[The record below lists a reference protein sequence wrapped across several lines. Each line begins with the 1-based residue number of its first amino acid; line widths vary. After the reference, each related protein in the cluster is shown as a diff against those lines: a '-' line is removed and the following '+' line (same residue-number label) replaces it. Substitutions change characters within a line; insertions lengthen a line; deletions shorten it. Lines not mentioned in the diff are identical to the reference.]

1 MDDGMAYYRP
11 HRAVVKLCLL
21 ISERMPVAKKSMF
34 RAIAGLVLFALAVA
48 HNAGAAWPEKTVRIV
63 IPWPPGGS
71 TDIVGRL
78 LAAEMTQRLKQ
89 QFIIDN
95 RAGAGSI
102 IGLQYASQLPPDGYS
117 LMLTSTAY
125 GFLID
130 KPKVPV
136 DLVNSF
142 APVAYIG
149 VGDSAFAIHPSLQ
162 VNSVQ
167 ALIDLAKKRPG
178 ELLYASSGIGG
189 FPHMST
195 ELFKMMTKTNL
206 THVPFKGG
214 GPAAAD
220 VMAGHT
226 QMIFGSLP
234 TVAAMIGAGRLKLL
248 ATGGKQR
255 NPIYPKIPSIAET
268 VPGYESTIWWGLFAP
283 KTTPA
288 DVIARVHAEINT
300 ALTSPELLRRLEEQG
315 AVPSKMSSAEFGKLM
330 VAETHKWLEVI
341 RVAGIKAE

>member
-1 MDDGMAYYRP
+1 
-11 HRAVVKLCLL
+11 VKTHWFPSIAAGFALLASALL
-21 ISERMPVAKKSMF
+21 IAP
-34 RAIAGLVLFALAVA
+34 GTA
-48 HNAGAAWPEKTVRIV
+48 HAAWPDKTVRVV

-78 LAAEMTQRLKQ
+78 LAAELTQRLKQ

-102 IGLQYASQLPPDGYS
+102 IGLQYAMQQPPDGYT
-117 LMLTSTAY
+117 LMMTSTAY

-142 APVAYIG
+142 APVVYI
-149 VGDSAFAIHPSLQ
+149 S
-162 VNSVQ
+162 VNE
-167 ALIDLAKKRPG
+167 LIDLAKKRPG

-195 ELFKMMTKTNL
+195 ELFKMMTKTNI

-214 GPAAAD
+214 GPAAVD
-220 VMAGHT
+220 TMAGHS
-226 QMIFGSLP
+226 QLLFGSMP
-234 TVAAMIGAGRLKLL
+234 TVASIIASGRLKLL

-255 NPIYPKIPSIAET
+255 HPNFPNVPTVAET
-268 VPGYESTIWWGLFAP
+268 VPGYESTIWFGLFAP
-283 KTTPA
+283 RNTPA
-288 DVIARVHAEINT
+288 DIIASVHTEVNN
-300 ALTSPELLRRLEEQG
+300 ALASPELLRRMAEQG
-315 AVPSKMSSAEFGKLM
+315 AVPSKMSTADFGRLM
-330 VAETHKWLEVI
+330 VSETNKWLEVI

>member
-1 MDDGMAYYRP
+1 MNRRSLVRCGAAAM
-11 HRAVVKLCLL
+11 LL
-21 ISERMPVAKKSMF
+21 AFCIM
-34 RAIAGLVLFALAVA
+34 
-48 HNAGAAWPEKTVRIV
+48 HNAHAAWPEKTVRIV

-71 TDIVGRL
+71 TDIIGRL

-102 IGLQYASQLPPDGYS
+102 IGLQYATQQLPDGYT
-117 LMLTSTAY
+117 LMMTSTAY

-136 DLVNSF
+136 DIVNSF
-142 APVAYIG
+142 APVAYVG
-149 VGDSAFAIHPSLQ
+149 MGDSAFTIHPALR
-162 VNSVQ
+162 VNTVKE
-167 ALIDLAKKRPG
+167 LIDRAKKRPG

-195 ELFKMMTKTNL
+195 ELFKMMTKTNI

-214 GPAAAD
+214 GPAAVD
-220 VMAGHT
+220 TMAGHS
-226 QMIFGSLP
+226 QIMFGSLP
-234 TVAAMIGAGRLKLL
+234 TVASIIAGGRLKLL

-255 NPIYPKIPSIAET
+255 HPNYPNVPTVAET
-268 VPGYESTIWWGLFAP
+268 VPGYESTIWFGLFAP

-288 DVIARVHAEINT
+288 DLIASAHAEINN
-300 ALTSPELLRRLEEQG
+300 ALATPELLRRIAEQG
-315 AVPSKMSSAEFGKLM
+315 AVTAKMSSAEFGKLM
-330 VAETHKWLEVI
+330 VSETNKWLEVI
-341 RVAGIKAE
+341 RAAGIKAE

>member
-1 MDDGMAYYRP
+1 MTVKSVQRVLLAAIGFV
-11 HRAVVKLCLL
+11 AVN
-21 ISERMPVAKKSMF
+21 
-34 RAIAGLVLFALAVA
+34 LA
-48 HNAGAAWPEKTVRIV
+48 NAAWPEKTVRVI

-78 LAAEMTQRLKQ
+78 LGAELTQRLKQ
-89 QFIIDN
+89 QFVIDN

-102 IGLQYASQLPPDGYS
+102 IGLQYATQQPPDGYS
-117 LMLTSTAY
+117 LMMTSTAY

-142 APVAYIG
+142 APVAYVG
-149 VGDSAFAIHPSLQ
+149 MGDSAFTIHPSLR
-162 VNSVQ
+162 VNTVKE
-167 ALIDLAKKRPG
+167 LIDLAKKLPG

-195 ELFKMMTKTNL
+195 ELFKMMTKTNI

-214 GPAAAD
+214 GPAAVD
-220 VMAGHT
+220 TMAGHS
-226 QMIFGSLP
+226 QIMFGSLP
-234 TVAAMIGAGRLKLL
+234 TVASIVAGGRLKLL

-255 NPIYPKIPSIAET
+255 HPNFPNVPTVAET
-268 VPGYESTIWWGLFAP
+268 VPGYESTIWFGLFAP

-288 DVIARVHAEINT
+288 DIIASVHAEVNN
-300 ALTSPELLRRLEEQG
+300 ALASPELLRRLAEQG
-315 AVPSKMSSAEFGKLM
+315 AVPSKMSTAEFGKLM
-330 VAETHKWLEVI
+330 VSETNKWQEVI

>member
-1 MDDGMAYYRP
+1 MRTKIALS
-11 HRAVVKLCLL
+11 AVL
-21 ISERMPVAKKSMF
+21 
-34 RAIAGLVLFALAVA
+34 ALSAVA
-48 HNAGAAWPEKTVRIV
+48 AVGSAHAAWPEKTVRIV

-78 LAAEMTQRLKQ
+78 LAAELTKRLKQ

-102 IGLQYASQLPPDGYS
+102 IGLQYATQQPPDGHT
-117 LMLTSTAY
+117 LMMTSTAY

-162 VNSVQ
+162 VNSVR

-220 VMAGHT
+220 TMAGHT
-226 QMIFGSLP
+226 QIMLGSLP
-234 TVAAMIGAGRLKLL
+234 TVVAMVSSGRLKLL
-248 ATGGKQR
+248 ATGGLKR
-255 NPIYPKIPSIAET
+255 NPKYPNTPAVAET
-268 VPGYESTIWWGLFAP
+268 VPGYESTIWWGMFAP
-283 KTTPA
+283 RNTPA
-288 DVIARVHAEINT
+288 DIVASVHAEIT
-300 ALTSPELLRRLEEQG
+300 AVLNSPDMLRRLDEQG
-315 AVPSKMSSAEFGKLM
+315 AVPSKMSSSDFGKLM
-330 VAETHKWLEVI
+330 VSETNKWLEVI
-341 RVAGIKAE
+341 RTAGIKAE

>member
-1 MDDGMAYYRP
+1 MNKY
-11 HRAVVKLCLL
+11 
-21 ISERMPVAKKSMF
+21 F
-34 RAIAGLVLFALAVA
+34 RFIAAIAAALAMFGQA
-48 HNAGAAWPEKTVRIV
+48 ATAFAWPEKTVRIV

-71 TDIVGRL
+71 TDIIGRM
-78 LAAEMTQRLKQ
+78 LAADLTQRLKQ
-89 QFIIDN
+89 QFVIDN

-102 IGLQYASQLPPDGYS
+102 IGLQHAMAQPPDGYT
-117 LMLTSTAY
+117 LMMTSTAY

-149 VGDSAFAIHPSLQ
+149 VGDSALVIHPSLQ
-162 VNSVQ
+162 VSSVKEV
-167 ALIDLAKKRPG
+167 IDLAKKRPG

-220 VMAGHT
+220 LMAGHT
-226 QMIFGSLP
+226 QLMLSSVP
-234 TVAAMIGAGRLKLL
+234 TVTSMVSAGRLKLL
-248 ATGGKQR
+248 ATGGKKR
-255 NPIYPKIPSIAET
+255 NPKYPNVPTIAET

-283 KTTPA
+283 RNTPA
-288 DVIARVHAEINT
+288 DIINRVHAEINNSL
-300 ALTSPELLRRLEEQG
+300 ASPEVLKRLDEQG
-315 AVPSKMSSAEFGKLM
+315 AVTSKMSPAQFGKLM
-330 VAETHKWLEVI
+330 VSETNKWLEVI

>member
-1 MDDGMAYYRP
+1 MSTDRLLRVAAWGVLSALSVMA
-11 HRAVVKLCLL
+11 
-21 ISERMPVAKKSMF
+21 STNVA
-34 RAIAGLVLFALAVA
+34 L
-48 HNAGAAWPEKTVRIV
+48 AAWPEKTVRIV

-78 LAAEMTQRLKQ
+78 LAAELTKRLKQ

-102 IGLQYASQLPPDGYS
+102 IGLQYATQQPPDGHT
-117 LMLTSTAY
+117 LMMTSTAY

-130 KPKVPV
+130 KPRVPV

-162 VNSVQ
+162 VNSVK

-220 VMAGHT
+220 TMAGHT
-226 QMIFGSLP
+226 QIMLGSLP
-234 TVAAMIGAGRLKLL
+234 TVVAMVGSGRLKLL
-248 ATGGKQR
+248 ATGGLKR
-255 NPIYPKIPSIAET
+255 NPKYPNTPTVAET
-268 VPGYESTIWWGLFAP
+268 VPGYESTIWWGMFAP
-283 KTTPA
+283 KNTSA
-288 DVIARVHAEINT
+288 DIIGSVHTEISV
-300 ALTSPELLRRLEEQG
+300 ALTSPEMLRRLDEQG

-330 VAETHKWLEVI
+330 LSETNKWLEVI

>member
-1 MDDGMAYYRP
+1 MKPDTLRRLAL
-11 HRAVVKLCLL
+11 AT
-21 ISERMPVAKKSMF
+21 AF
-34 RAIAGLVLFALAVA
+34 IAGTAPLAHA
-48 HNAGAAWPEKTVRIV
+48 QANWPEKTVRII

-78 LAAEMTQRLKQ
+78 LAADMTQRLKQ
-89 QFIIDN
+89 QFVIDN

-102 IGLQYASQLPPDGYS
+102 IGLQHAMVQPPDGYT
-117 LMLTSTAY
+117 LMMTSTAY

-142 APVAYIG
+142 AAVAYIG
-149 VGDSAFAIHPSLQ
+149 VGDSALVMHPSLR
-162 VNSVQ
+162 VNSVKE
-167 ALIDLAKKRPG
+167 LIDLAKKRPG

-220 VMAGHT
+220 LMAGHT
-226 QMIFGSLP
+226 QVMLSSVP
-234 TVAAMIGAGRLKLL
+234 TVISMVSAGRLKLL
-248 ATGGKQR
+248 ATGGKKR
-255 NPIYPKIPSIAET
+255 NPKYPDIPTVAET
-268 VPGYESTIWWGLFAP
+268 VPGYESTIWWGMFAP
-283 KTTPA
+283 RNTPA
-288 DVIARVHAEINT
+288 DIINRVHAEINN
-300 ALTSPELLRRLEEQG
+300 ALASPEVLRRLDEQG
-315 AVPSKMSSAEFGKLM
+315 AVTSKMSPAEFGKLM
-330 VAETHKWLEVI
+330 VSETNKWLEVI

>member
-1 MDDGMAYYRP
+1 MTTTFIFRPLATVALLAMAFM
-11 HRAVVKLCLL
+11 HT
-21 ISERMPVAKKSMF
+21 
-34 RAIAGLVLFALAVA
+34 A
-48 HNAGAAWPEKTVRIV
+48 HAAWPEKSVRII

-78 LAAEMTQRLKQ
+78 LANELTQRLKQ

-102 IGLQYASQLPPDGYS
+102 IGLQHATQQPPDGYA
-117 LMLTSTAY
+117 LLLTSTAY

-142 APVAYIG
+142 APVAYLG
-149 VGDSAFAIHPSLQ
+149 VGDCAFVVHPSLR
-162 VNSVQ
+162 VHSVKE
-167 ALIDLAKKRPG
+167 LIDLAKRRPG

-195 ELFKMMTKTNL
+195 ELFKMLTKTDI

-220 VMAGHT
+220 IMAGHT
-226 QMIFGSLP
+226 QVMLSSLP
-234 TVAAMIGAGRLKLL
+234 TVSSMVGAGRLRLL

-255 NPIYPKIPSIAET
+255 NPKFPKIPTVAET

-288 DVIARVHAEINT
+288 AVIARAHAEFTT
-300 ALTSPELLRRLEEQG
+300 ALSSPEVLRRLDEQG
-315 AVPSKMSSAEFGKLM
+315 AVPSRMTSAEFGSFM
-330 VAETHKWLEVI
+330 ASETSKWLGVI
-341 RVAGIKAE
+341 RAAGIKGE

>member
-1 MDDGMAYYRP
+1 M
-11 HRAVVKLCLL
+11 L
-21 ISERMPVAKKSMF
+21 
-34 RAIAGLVLFALAVA
+34 AGGA
-48 HNAGAAWPEKTVRIV
+48 HAAWPEKTVRIV

-78 LAAEMTQRLKQ
+78 LAAELTKRLKH

-102 IGLQYASQLPPDGYS
+102 IGLQYATQQPPDGYT
-117 LMLTSTAY
+117 LMMTSTAY

-195 ELFKMMTKTNL
+195 ELFKMMTKTSI
-206 THVPFKGG
+206 THVPFRGG

-220 VMAGHT
+220 TMAGHT
-226 QMIFGSLP
+226 QIMLGSLP
-234 TVAAMIGAGRLKLL
+234 TVVGMVTSGRLKLL
-248 ATGGKQR
+248 ATGGPKR
-255 NPIYPKIPSIAET
+255 NPKYPNTPTVAET
-268 VPGYESTIWWGLFAP
+268 VPGYESTIWWGMFAP
-283 KTTPA
+283 KATPA
-288 DVIARVHAEINT
+288 DLIANVHAEISA
-300 ALTSPELLRRLEEQG
+300 ALSSPELLRRLDEQG

-330 VAETHKWLEVI
+330 ASETSKWLDVI
-341 RVAGIKAE
+341 RVAAIKAE

>member
-1 MDDGMAYYRP
+1 MTVKSVQRVLLAAIGFV
-11 HRAVVKLCLL
+11 AVN
-21 ISERMPVAKKSMF
+21 
-34 RAIAGLVLFALAVA
+34 LA
-48 HNAGAAWPEKTVRIV
+48 NAAWPEKTVRVI

-78 LAAEMTQRLKQ
+78 LAAELTQRLKQ
-89 QFIIDN
+89 QFVIDN

-102 IGLQYASQLPPDGYS
+102 IGLQYATQQPPDGYS
-117 LMLTSTAY
+117 LMMTSTAY

-142 APVAYIG
+142 APVAYVG
-149 VGDSAFAIHPSLQ
+149 MGDSAFTIHPSLR
-162 VNSVQ
+162 VNTVKE
-167 ALIDLAKKRPG
+167 LIDLAKKRPG

-195 ELFKMMTKTNL
+195 ELFKMMTKTNI

-214 GPAAAD
+214 GPAAVD
-220 VMAGHT
+220 TMAGHS
-226 QMIFGSLP
+226 QIMFGSLP
-234 TVAAMIGAGRLKLL
+234 TVASIVAGGRLKLL

-255 NPIYPKIPSIAET
+255 HPNFPNVPTVAET
-268 VPGYESTIWWGLFAP
+268 VPGYESTIWFGLFAP

-288 DVIARVHAEINT
+288 DIIASVHAEVNN
-300 ALTSPELLRRLEEQG
+300 ALASPELLRRLAEQG
-315 AVPSKMSSAEFGKLM
+315 AVPSKMSTAEFGRLM
-330 VAETHKWLEVI
+330 VSETNKWQEVI

>member
-1 MDDGMAYYRP
+1 MNQAKLT
-11 HRAVVKLCLL
+11 VV
-21 ISERMPVAKKSMF
+21 V
-34 RAIAGLVLFALAVA
+34 AIALFACALAPRA
-48 HNAGAAWPEKTVRIV
+48 EAAWPDKTVRIV

-78 LAAEMTQRLKQ
+78 LAAELTQRLKQ
-89 QFIIDN
+89 QFVIDN

-102 IGLQYASQLPPDGYS
+102 VGLQYATQQPADGYT
-117 LMLTSTAY
+117 LMMTSTAY

-149 VGDSAFAIHPSLQ
+149 VGDSAFVVHPSLR

-167 ALIDLAKKRPG
+167 ELITLAKKRPG

-220 VMAGHT
+220 LMAGHT
-226 QMIFGSLP
+226 QLMLSSVP
-234 TVAAMIGAGRLKLL
+234 TVTSMVKAGRLKLL
-248 ATGGKQR
+248 ATGGKRR
-255 NPIYPKIPSIAET
+255 NPIFPNTPTVAET

-283 KTTPA
+283 KYTPA
-288 DVIARVHAEINT
+288 DIIARVHAEISA
-300 ALTSPELLRRLEEQG
+300 ALTSPELLRRLDEQG
-315 AVPSKMSSAEFGKLM
+315 AVPSRMTSAEFGKFM
-330 VAETHKWLEVI
+330 AAETNKWLEVI
-341 RVAGIKAE
+341 RVAGIKGE

>member
-1 MDDGMAYYRP
+1 MRTKIVLS
-11 HRAVVKLCLL
+11 AVL
-21 ISERMPVAKKSMF
+21 
-34 RAIAGLVLFALAVA
+34 ALSAVA
-48 HNAGAAWPEKTVRIV
+48 AVGSAHAAWPEKTVRIV

-78 LAAEMTQRLKQ
+78 LAAELTKRLKQ

-102 IGLQYASQLPPDGYS
+102 IGLQYATQQPPDGHT
-117 LMLTSTAY
+117 LMMTSTAY

-142 APVAYIG
+142 TPVAYIG

-162 VNSVQ
+162 VNSVR

-220 VMAGHT
+220 TMAGHT
-226 QMIFGSLP
+226 QIMLGSLP
-234 TVAAMIGAGRLKLL
+234 TVVAMVSSGRLKLL
-248 ATGGKQR
+248 ATGGLKR
-255 NPIYPKIPSIAET
+255 NPKYPNTPAVAET
-268 VPGYESTIWWGLFAP
+268 VPGYESTIWWGMFAP
-283 KTTPA
+283 RNTPA
-288 DVIARVHAEINT
+288 DIVASVHAEIT
-300 ALTSPELLRRLEEQG
+300 AVLNSPDMLRRLDEQG
-315 AVPSKMSSAEFGKLM
+315 AVPSKMSSADFGKLM
-330 VAETHKWLEVI
+330 VSETNKWLEVI
-341 RVAGIKAE
+341 RTAGIKAE

>member
-1 MDDGMAYYRP
+1 MTAR
-11 HRAVVKLCLL
+11 L
-21 ISERMPVAKKSMF
+21 RMGT
-34 RAIAGLVLFALAVA
+34 IAALTLFVFALIAPA
-48 HNAGAAWPEKTVRIV
+48 HAAWPDKTVRIV

-71 TDIVGRL
+71 TDIIGRL

-102 IGLQYASQLPPDGYS
+102 VGLQYATQQPADGYT
-117 LMLTSTAY
+117 LMMTSTAY

-149 VGDSAFAIHPSLQ
+149 VGDSAFVIHPSLR
-162 VNSVQ
+162 VSSVRE
-167 ALIDLAKKRPG
+167 LIDLATKRPG

-220 VMAGHT
+220 LMAGHT
-226 QMIFGSLP
+226 QLMLSSVP
-234 TVAAMIGAGRLKLL
+234 TVISMVSAGRLKLL

-255 NPIYPKIPSIAET
+255 NPKYPSIPTVAET
-268 VPGYESTIWWGLFAP
+268 VPGYESTIWWGVFAP
-283 KTTPA
+283 RNTPA
-288 DVIARVHAEINT
+288 DIIARVHAEVST
-300 ALTSPELLRRLEEQG
+300 ALNAPEFLRRLDEQG

-330 VAETHKWLEVI
+330 VAETNKWLEVI
-341 RVAGIKAE
+341 RVAGIKGE

>member
-1 MDDGMAYYRP
+1 MRTKIVLS
-11 HRAVVKLCLL
+11 AVL
-21 ISERMPVAKKSMF
+21 
-34 RAIAGLVLFALAVA
+34 ALSAVA
-48 HNAGAAWPEKTVRIV
+48 AVGSAHAAWPEKTVRIV

-78 LAAEMTQRLKQ
+78 LAAELTKRLKQ

-102 IGLQYASQLPPDGYS
+102 IGLQYATQQPPDGHT
-117 LMLTSTAY
+117 LMMTSTAY

-162 VNSVQ
+162 VNSVR

-220 VMAGHT
+220 TMAGHT
-226 QMIFGSLP
+226 QIMLGSLP
-234 TVAAMIGAGRLKLL
+234 TVVVGGGVKNKRQRPALGRREVLL
-248 ATGGKQR
+248 
-255 NPIYPKIPSIAET
+255 
-268 VPGYESTIWWGLFAP
+268 TIT
-283 KTTPA
+283 K
-288 DVIARVHAEINT
+288 
-300 ALTSPELLRRLEEQG
+300 
-315 AVPSKMSSAEFGKLM
+315 
-330 VAETHKWLEVI
+330 
-341 RVAGIKAE
+341 